1 MTVIEQTLLNPTSD
15 KQEVMTMCLTSTKG
29 DYQPISVQIPSQ
41 TKSSQPKATPSK
53 RPLKVVPDRVKAH
66 VPGRAGGGWESSED
80 EEEVQMKQLEE
91 LSIQSPESDAV
102 ENAKEVA
109 EDKCV
114 S

>member
-1 MTVIEQTLLNPTSD
+1 MIEQTLLNPTSD

-41 TKSSQPKATPSK
+41 TTSQPKAAPSK

-109 EDKCV
+109 EDRYV
-114 S
+114 